1 VIIAFSSQFA
11 VHDAAAFA
19 EAVPYMATYFGKV
32 TKPFKGSSGELSV
45 EQWNQLCQVFPES
58 AWDTLL
64 AELKKA
70 QASGGATYA
79 KLTLP
84 VLPNAYQGI
93 VGGYEAE
100 TVWILNGGASKWTAA
115 LPAETAAAVK
125 EMGTKHK
132 FPYVSPSCLSWD
144 PAMVACLANL
154 STWALLE
161 AAHTISPWL
170 SGGPAAV

>member
-1 VIIAFSSQFA
+1 MQGEPGEHFFIVQS
-11 VHDAAAFA
+11 
-19 EAVPYMATYFGKV
+19 GKV
-32 TKPFKGSSGELSV
+32 NVMRCALEVAHHGWGESCV
-45 EQWNQLCQVFPES
+45 IGV
-58 AWDTLL
+58 
-64 AELKKA
+64 
-70 QASGGATYA
+70 
-79 KLTLP
+79 
-84 VLPNAYQGI
+84 
-93 VGGYEAE
+93 
-100 TVWILNGGASKWTAA
+100 
-115 LPAETAAAVK
+115 AAAVK